1 MNKKAFG
8 VFVSLLV
15 VAMFALPMSAA
26 YAKTP
31 TTVTWT
37 STKNLVIP
45 GSPVFSPAGKSDN
58 CILTTQYGGWIW
70 AGDIVGTGTYAGRW
84 VLHDVDYVSETFGA
98 VNVLGTYTMDV
109 TYDGKSGTL
118 TVRAGGGGGNAM
130 WRIVSGTGDLENLRG
145 HGTLEEM
152 VLMYMYRFT
161 GQVHF
166 DPN

>member
-8 VFVSLLV
+8 VFISLLA
-15 VAMFALPMSAA
+15 VAMLMLPMSAA
-26 YAKTP
+26 YAKKP
-31 TTVTWT
+31 TTVTWI
-37 STKNLVIP
+37 SAKVP
-45 GSPVFSPAGKSDN
+45 PAGSYIYNQAGKSDN
-58 CILTTQYGGWIW
+58 WIMTTQGGGWSW
-70 AGDIVGTGTYAGRW
+70 VGDITGSGTYDGRW
-84 VLHDVDYVSETFGA
+84 VIHDVVSMVNYGA

-130 WRIVSGTGDLENLRG
+130 WRILSGTGDLENLRG
-145 HGTLEEM
+145 HGTLEKI
-152 VLMYMYRFT
+152 VAGVYIFT